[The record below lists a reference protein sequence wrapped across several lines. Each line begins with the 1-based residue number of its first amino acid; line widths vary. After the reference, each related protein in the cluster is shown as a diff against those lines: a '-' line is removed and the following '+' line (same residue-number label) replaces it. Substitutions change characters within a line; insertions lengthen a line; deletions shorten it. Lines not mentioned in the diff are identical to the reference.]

1 MITEAKQSRIT
12 RQHLASLYQLMLEN
26 GDTKSAEKL
35 LQISEKW
42 LKGEFMIS
50 FTGHFSAGKSSMI
63 NHLLEKSILP
73 KSPIP
78 TSANVVKIKSGKGIA
93 RVLTDEGT
101 IFEYE
106 EPYDIDVIKE
116 YAKSKVSIK
125 EIEINTK
132 EPILP
137 AESVMI
143 DTPGI
148 DAADDAD
155 RLITESSLHLVDV
168 LFYVMDYNHV
178 QSEVNLHFLKKV
190 QDHAIPVYIIINQI
204 DKHDEQELTFD
215 DFSGKIKQTFDQW
228 DIFPEIIYYSSL
240 IDRYTPHNQ
249 IDDVKKKLFSLLNTE
264 REALLNIDRS
274 IDQVVSEHKD
284 YLLQVYENES
294 ADLKA
299 HGAEHPTDTAAR
311 LDELN
316 AEIACIKNIPD
327 KMEDDFRKEVNT
339 TLKNAYLMP
348 AKLRDLAYSYLES
361 QQRDFRVGLFAS
373 KKKTEDERQKRETDF
388 LNSLQQTI
396 ETSIQ
401 WRLRDKLLN
410 LLQAYE
416 LYNQDLSQQIQNISI
431 AYDADSLQAL
441 INPGA
446 TVNGDYVLHYTDD
459 VSHDVKRKYKQ
470 EVLKLWDS
478 IHDEISGKIADE
490 LSQYESERDELS
502 HIYEQYEMN
511 ERLKNDLEE
520 KKRKVDDAL
529 TDPKAEPEDWRLIE
543 ETLASNDALVKHL
556 ESLPV
561 QQPNESVTDDQ
572 DNQTATKPAYPVHHI
587 LKDLEKTIET
597 ISDFTGF
604 QSIIGDLKRKYD
616 RLSNR
621 TYTIALFGAFS
632 AGKSSLANA
641 LIGEHVL
648 PSAPNPTTAVIN
660 RIHPVTEEKGHG
672 TVIIKMKDEAT
683 LVNDLRALVHQ
694 FTPEANSFAE
704 LLNWI
709 SKHNIHQSGW
719 LPKTHQAYLT
729 AILDGYHYSKKNIG
743 REMTVGLNEFAAF
756 VTEETVACYLE
767 SVDLYYDCSLT
778 REGITLVDTPGA
790 DSINARHTN
799 VAFDYIKHADAI
811 LYVTYYN
818 HAFSRADKDFLM
830 QLGRVKDSF
839 QLDKMFFIMNASDL
853 AENEAEVQMVQ
864 QYIQEQLTSLGIR
877 FPRLFP
883 ISSKQSLEEKQ
894 RNKKLNEQM
903 KAFEDAFDYFIH
915 QELASITIRSAVRD
929 IQRARQAMRHYLDSI
944 KMNAAEKEHAR
955 TELIEKQTSLK
966 KLAEK
971 IDTDLYE
978 QKISQ
983 KLEKQ
988 LYYVLE
994 RLSIRFHDLF
1004 KETFNPATITGS
1016 GKKAQQQLKNSFEN
1030 LLDYAGYELLQELR
1044 AVSLRI
1050 ESFIYDLKQE
1060 VYFEY
1065 TNKSSQI
1072 DTTFLLPDFEES
1084 ELTTPEYEQAFS
1096 NLNAQT
1102 FDKELKQFNGTK
1114 AFFAKNQKESMKENL
1129 FERLY
1134 PFADQYI
1141 TENGKTMHTHYT
1153 RQWHDMMDAMKQF
1166 IVQHAENYIDHQL
1179 RMISDQSIDL
1189 GTLSQKHDTLTQILT
1204 NYEELNRS

>member
-1 MITEAKQSRIT
+1 
-12 RQHLASLYQLMLEN
+12 
-26 GDTKSAEKL
+26 
-35 LQISEKW
+35 
-42 LKGEFMIS
+42 
-50 FTGHFSAGKSSMI
+50 
-63 NHLLEKSILP
+63 
-73 KSPIP
+73 
-78 TSANVVKIKSGKGIA
+78 
-93 RVLTDEGT
+93 
-101 IFEYE
+101 
-106 EPYDIDVIKE
+106 
-116 YAKSKVSIK
+116 
-125 EIEINTK
+125 
-132 EPILP
+132 
-137 AESVMI
+137 
-143 DTPGI
+143 
-148 DAADDAD
+148 
-155 RLITESSLHLVDV
+155 
-168 LFYVMDYNHV
+168 
-178 QSEVNLHFLKKV
+178 
-190 QDHAIPVYIIINQI
+190 
-204 DKHDEQELTFD
+204 
-215 DFSGKIKQTFDQW
+215 
-228 DIFPEIIYYSSL
+228 
-240 IDRYTPHNQ
+240 
-249 IDDVKKKLFSLLNTE
+249 
-264 REALLNIDRS
+264 
-274 IDQVVSEHKD
+274 
-284 YLLQVYENES
+284 
-294 ADLKA
+294 
-299 HGAEHPTDTAAR
+299 
-311 LDELN
+311 
-316 AEIACIKNIPD
+316 
-327 KMEDDFRKEVNT
+327 
-339 TLKNAYLMP
+339 
-348 AKLRDLAYSYLES
+348 
-361 QQRDFRVGLFAS
+361 
-373 KKKTEDERQKRETDF
+373 
-388 LNSLQQTI
+388 
-396 ETSIQ
+396 
-401 WRLRDKLLN
+401 
-410 LLQAYE
+410 
-416 LYNQDLSQQIQNISI
+416 
-431 AYDADSLQAL
+431 
-441 INPGA
+441 
-446 TVNGDYVLHYTDD
+446 
-459 VSHDVKRKYKQ
+459 
-470 EVLKLWDS
+470 
-478 IHDEISGKIADE
+478 
-490 LSQYESERDELS
+490 
-502 HIYEQYEMN
+502 
-511 ERLKNDLEE
+511 
-520 KKRKVDDAL
+520 
-529 TDPKAEPEDWRLIE
+529 
-543 ETLASNDALVKHL
+543 
-556 ESLPV
+556 
-561 QQPNESVTDDQ
+561 
-572 DNQTATKPAYPVHHI
+572 
-587 LKDLEKTIET
+587 
-597 ISDFTGF
+597 
-604 QSIIGDLKRKYD
+604 
-616 RLSNR
+616 
-621 TYTIALFGAFS
+621 
-632 AGKSSLANA
+632 
-641 LIGEHVL
+641 
-648 PSAPNPTTAVIN
+648 
-660 RIHPVTEEKGHG
+660 
-672 TVIIKMKDEAT
+672 
-683 LVNDLRALVHQ
+683 
-694 FTPEANSFAE
+694 
-704 LLNWI
+704 
-709 SKHNIHQSGW
+709 
-719 LPKTHQAYLT
+719 
-729 AILDGYHYSKKNIG
+729 
-743 REMTVGLNEFAAF
+743 GLNEFAAF

-1030 LLDYAGYELLQELR
+1030 LLDNAGYELLQELR

-1060 VYFEY
+1060 VYLEY

-1084 ELTTPEYEQAFS
+1084 ELTTPEYEQAFL

-1189 GTLSQKHDTLTQILT
+1189 G
-1204 NYEELNRS
+1204 